1 MKRAVIAVLVPIAL
15 LLLAA
20 PLGALAQEPAP
31 AAPAPAALSEEPQAV
46 PAQDEPTTD
55 EQTTTDEEPTNDLQG
70 GNGDIPQQ
78 YTDPLAGEDDNQ
90 NSGGQ
95 QGQEEAAPVATAPAV
110 QTTPSQLPQTGAP
123 LSEIWIAG
131 LLLLGA
137 GATLRFAFRR
147 REYPYP
153 LPRY

>member
-1 MKRAVIAVLVPIAL
+1 MKRAVLAVLVPVAL

-31 AAPAPAALSEEPQAV
+31 AAPAPAALSEAPQAE
-46 PAQDEPTTD
+46 PAQDE
-55 EQTTTDEEPTNDLQG
+55 TTTDETTTDETPTDDLQG
-70 GNGDIPQQ
+70 DDTDIPQQ
-78 YTDPLAGEDDNQ
+78 YTDPLAGEDDQ

-110 QTTPSQLPQTGAP
+110 QTTASQLPQTGAP

>member
-1 MKRAVIAVLVPIAL
+1 MKRGVLAVLVPIAL

-31 AAPAPAALSEEPQAV
+31 AAPAPAALSEEPQAA
-46 PAQDEPTTD
+46 PAQDD
-55 EQTTTDEEPTNDLQG
+55 TTTDDEPTNDLQG
-70 GNGDIPQQ
+70 NQGDDDNIPQQ
-78 YTDPLAGEDDNQ
+78 YTDPLAGEDNDDS

-95 QGQEEAAPVATAPAV
+95 QGSEEAAPVATAPAV
-110 QTTPSQLPQTGAP
+110 QTTAAQLPQTGTP
-123 LSEIWIAG
+123 LSPIWIAG

-137 GATLRFAFRR
+137 GTALRFAFRR